1 MLDSVL
7 VLSSLI
13 DMVSA
18 TGSEVWEPAQGLSSA
33 YHVCLRGLAE
43 SDREERQDG
52 RERTDA
58 FAATQL

>member
-7 VLSSLI
+7 VLSPLI

-18 TGSEVWEPAQGLSSA
+18 TGSEVWERLGSA
-33 YHVCLRGLAE
+33 YHVCLRSGRAAGR
-43 SDREERQDG
+43 SGRDG

>member
-1 MLDSVL
+1 MDSVL

-18 TGSEVWEPAQGLSSA
+18 TGSEVWEPAQLRLPR
-33 YHVCLRGLAE
+33 VCEVGQ

-52 RERTDA
+52 RERDRRVCCNSVVTG
-58 FAATQL
+58 

>member
-18 TGSEVWEPAQGLSSA
+18 TGSEVWEPAQ
-33 YHVCLRGLAE
+33 LRLPRVFEVTYSRATGR
-43 SDREERQDG
+43 SGRDG

>member
-18 TGSEVWEPAQGLSSA
+18 TGSEVWEPAQ
-33 YHVCLRGLAE
+33 LRLPRMFEVGRATGR
-43 SDREERQDG
+43 SGRDG